1 MTARVTLRCG
11 GYQGEASVHTRG
23 LRALAAALAD
33 AQDVAVE
40 LTPDVT
46 AQGRKAADLLALV
59 ESGAL
64 ELCYF
69 ASSYL
74 GDRVPAL
81 RALDLPFAIRDRVQ
95 AYRRLD
101 GALGARLAE
110 AIAQATGYRLLACWD
125 NGFRHITNRVR
136 PIRRPA
142 DCRGLR
148 IRTLDSALHQ
158 EIFRALGFE
167 PVAIDVKD
175 LPAAVAAGTVDAQEN
190 PLTNTVNFSLHRHHR
205 EISLTAHFF
214 GVALVLVNRAAFER
228 WPVPVRAAIEQA
240 VRTATEAQRG
250 FAAAEDAACLA
261 RLAADGCAVL
271 GPDALDLAA
280 FEAAVAPIRAR
291 VLADLDP
298 AIAAALAGDDAAKK
312 TPPEP

>member
-1 MTARVTLRCG
+1 MTPRLSLRCG

-23 LRALAAALAD
+23 LRALAAALAAAPD
-33 AQDVAVE
+33 LTVE
-40 LTPDVT
+40 LTPNVT
-46 AQGRKAADLLALV
+46 AQGRKAADLLELV

-81 RALDLPFAIRDRVQ
+81 RALDLPFAVRERDQ

-101 GALGARLAE
+101 GALGARLTE
-110 AIAQATGYRLLACWD
+110 AIARATGYRLLACWD

-136 PIRRPA
+136 PIRSPA

-175 LPAAVAAGTVDAQEN
+175 LPEAVAAGTVDAQEN
-190 PLTNTVNFSLHRHHR
+190 PLTNTVNFALHRHHR
-205 EISLTAHFF
+205 EVSLTAHFF
-214 GVALVLVNRAAFER
+214 GVALLLVNRAAFER
-228 WPVPVRAAIEQA
+228 WPASTRQAIEQA
-240 VRTATEAQRG
+240 VAAATAAQRG
-250 FAAAEDAACLA
+250 FAAAEDATCLA
-261 RLAADGCAVL
+261 RLAADGCAIL
-271 GPDALDLAA
+271 GPDALDLPA
-280 FEAAVAPIRAR
+280 FERAVAPIRAR
-291 VLADLDP
+291 VLADIDP
-298 AIAAALAGDDAAKK
+298 AIAAALGDDV
-312 TPPEP
+312 